1 MDVVL
6 PTLGPERRKTYS
18 PFLPICPET
27 GKVLEVAIVDI
38 NLDSKT
44 IKYQNG
50 DKKVETKITGGACK
64 LQWKVDW
71 AMRWFALGVD
81 FEMYGKDL
89 IPSAELSSKIC
100 KILGGTP
107 PAGFAY
113 ELFFPLNSM
122 TKVGHVYLIDDDE
135 SMRLSLTRMLREL
148 GYLVEEYASAKVFLD
163 KSVPVSPAVILL
175 DMQMPDMTGLDLQES
190 LRKLGRKTPIVFVS
204 GQSHPHQIVQGL
216 KRGALDFL
224 FKPFNLEELLNAV
237 ADAIDFDGRQLQ
249 RVSIDVETK
258 RDYEKLTPRE
268 REVCAW
274 LVKGLLN
281 KDIAVKLGTTDA
293 TIKVHKA
300 RVMEK
305 MHADSLQTLV
315 KKYLESDLENHPL
328 TV

>member
-1 MDVVL
+1 
-6 PTLGPERRKTYS
+6 
-18 PFLPICPET
+18 
-27 GKVLEVAIVDI
+27 
-38 NLDSKT
+38 
-44 IKYQNG
+44 
-50 DKKVETKITGGACK
+50 
-64 LQWKVDW
+64 
-71 AMRWFALGVD
+71 
-81 FEMYGKDL
+81 
-89 IPSAELSSKIC
+89 
-100 KILGGTP
+100 
-107 PAGFAY
+107 
-113 ELFFPLNSM
+113 M

-148 GYLVEEYASAKVFLD
+148 GYLVEDYASAKVFLD